1 MEMIHATHDPRHMQ
15 VVVLDGDDFT
25 IEEVVAVARY
35 HAKVEFAP
43 EFIERVNKSRAIIDR
58 FVAEDR
64 PVYGVTTGFGDNVTK
79 RVTPE
84 DAALLQLNIARSHA
98 VSVGEPLK
106 EEQVRA
112 IQIAQ
117 INNSGRGVSGVSIE
131 LLEAIRDLLNHNVTP
146 FVPGEGVVGALSTEG
161 QTTLPLIGEGKAF
174 YQGKL
179 MSGAEAL
186 SAAGLKP
193 YQLKSK
199 EGLSLLNG
207 TPGATGLACLAT
219 YDAMEATKAS
229 EIMAAFSYE
238 TNKGNIKHLDPRLHS
253 VKNHSEQQESAENI
267 LNLLKGSEISQK
279 YEGYR
284 MQDAYSLR
292 CVAQMMGGTKRAIKE
307 AYISVTEE
315 LNSCSDNPVIYPTGD
330 GDGVALMGGN
340 FDRAYLCIHMDALC
354 IAMTHLGKLV
364 ERRTDRL
371 TNRHFSDYPPFLVK
385 NPGLNSGFM
394 ITQYT
399 SAGLVAEMKVLS
411 HPVSV
416 DSIPTSANQEDP
428 VSFGFYA
435 SRKACEVAKK
445 LEYLNA
451 IELMTQVQAMD
462 FMEEGELKHSPVIQA
477 VYNLVRAKVPT
488 VEKDR
493 HFYPDIMDINE
504 LLVSGKVI
512 DCAEEISGKLKF

>member
-1 MEMIHATHDPRHMQ
+1 MEMIHPTHDPRHMQ

-174 YQGKL
+174 YQ
-179 MSGAEAL
+179 
-186 SAAGLKP
+186 AADERRRGSPPPASNLISSS
-193 YQLKSK
+193 Q
-199 EGLSLLNG
+199 GRAVMLNG
-207 TPGATGLACLAT
+207 TPGAPVSPVLT

-229 EIMAAFSYE
+229 EIMAAFFAE
-238 TNKGNIKHLDPRLHS
+238 TNKATSSTRSSPQREEPFRAAGKCREHS
-253 VKNHSEQQESAENI
+253 QSAQGQRDFRN
-267 LNLLKGSEISQK
+267 
-279 YEGYR
+279 
-284 MQDAYSLR
+284 M
-292 CVAQMMGGTKRAIKE
+292 RAAVCRTPI
-307 AYISVTEE
+307 
-315 LNSCSDNPVIYPTGD
+315 P
-330 GDGVALMGGN
+330 ALWH
-340 FDRAYLCIHMDALC
+340 R
-354 IAMTHLGKLV
+354 
-364 ERRTDRL
+364 
-371 TNRHFSDYPPFLVK
+371 
-385 NPGLNSGFM
+385 
-394 ITQYT
+394 
-399 SAGLVAEMKVLS
+399 
-411 HPVSV
+411 
-416 DSIPTSANQEDP
+416 
-428 VSFGFYA
+428 
-435 SRKACEVAKK
+435 
-445 LEYLNA
+445 
-451 IELMTQVQAMD
+451 
-462 FMEEGELKHSPVIQA
+462 
-477 VYNLVRAKVPT
+477 
-488 VEKDR
+488 
-493 HFYPDIMDINE
+493 
-504 LLVSGKVI
+504 
-512 DCAEEISGKLKF
+512 

>member
-1 MEMIHATHDPRHMQ
+1 MEMIHPTHDPRHMQ

-25 IEEVVAVARY
+25 IEEIVAVARY

-340 FDRAYLCIHMDALC
+340 FDRAYEGTLYEMIKHADVYKGIKGPSA
-354 IAMTHLGKLV
+354 
-364 ERRTDRL
+364 
-371 TNRHFSDYPPFLVK
+371 
-385 NPGLNSGFM
+385 LNSRFLTED
-394 ITQYT
+394 IPYSLRAIQTLAQI
-399 SAGLVAEMKVLS
+399 AN
-411 HPVSV
+411 
-416 DSIPTSANQEDP
+416 IPTPAIDTVVNLAYILLGDDLDEGRTLSQLGFNSSTT
-428 VSFGFYA
+428 VSDL
-435 SRKACEVAKK
+435 
-445 LEYLNA
+445 LELC
-451 IELMTQVQAMD
+451 
-462 FMEEGELKHSPVIQA
+462 
-477 VYNLVRAKVPT
+477 R
-488 VEKDR
+488 
-493 HFYPDIMDINE
+493 
-504 LLVSGKVI
+504 
-512 DCAEEISGKLKF
+512 

>member
-1 MEMIHATHDPRHMQ
+1 MEMIHPTHDPRHMQ

-229 EIMAAFSYE
+229 EIMAAFS
-238 TNKGNIKHLDPRLHS
+238 
-253 VKNHSEQQESAENI
+253 
-267 LNLLKGSEISQK
+267 
-279 YEGYR
+279 
-284 MQDAYSLR
+284 
-292 CVAQMMGGTKRAIKE
+292 
-307 AYISVTEE
+307 
-315 LNSCSDNPVIYPTGD
+315 
-330 GDGVALMGGN
+330 
-340 FDRAYLCIHMDALC
+340 
-354 IAMTHLGKLV
+354 
-364 ERRTDRL
+364 
-371 TNRHFSDYPPFLVK
+371 
-385 NPGLNSGFM
+385 
-394 ITQYT
+394 
-399 SAGLVAEMKVLS
+399 
-411 HPVSV
+411 
-416 DSIPTSANQEDP
+416 
-428 VSFGFYA
+428 
-435 SRKACEVAKK
+435 
-445 LEYLNA
+445 
-451 IELMTQVQAMD
+451 
-462 FMEEGELKHSPVIQA
+462 
-477 VYNLVRAKVPT
+477 
-488 VEKDR
+488 
-493 HFYPDIMDINE
+493 
-504 LLVSGKVI
+504 
-512 DCAEEISGKLKF
+512 

>member
-1 MEMIHATHDPRHMQ
+1 MDLIRSAYDPRKIQ
-15 VVVLDGDDFT
+15 TVVLDGDDFT

-35 HAKVEFAP
+35 HAKIEFAP
-43 EFIERVNKSRAIIDR
+43 SFIERVNKSRAIIDR
-58 FVAEDR
+58 FVAEDC
-64 PVYGVTTGFGDNVTK
+64 PIYGVTTGFGDNVNK

-84 DAALLQLNIARSHA
+84 DAALLQLNIVRSHA
-98 VSVGEPLK
+98 VSVGNPL
-106 EEQVRA
+106 EEEHVRA

-117 INNSGRGVSGVSIE
+117 INNIGRGFSGASIE
-131 LLEAIRDLLNHNVTP
+131 LLEQIRDLLNKNVTP
-146 FVPGEGVVGALSTEG
+146 FVPGEGVVGALATEG
-161 QTTLPLIGEGKAF
+161 QTTLPLLGEGKAY

-186 SAAGLKP
+186 EAAGLKP

-219 YDAMEATKAS
+219 YDAVAAAKAS

-238 TNKGNIKHLDPRLHS
+238 TNKGNIKHLDSRLHS

-267 LNLLKGSEISQK
+267 LRLLSGSEITRK

-315 LNSCSDNPVIYPTGD
+315 LNSCSDNPIIYPTAEDD
-330 GDGVALMGGN
+330 GIALMGGN

-354 IAMTHLGKLV
+354 IAMTHLGKLI

-371 TNRHFSDYPPFLVK
+371 TNRHFSGYPPFLVK

-399 SAGLVAEMKVLS
+399 SAGLVAEMRVLS
-411 HPVSV
+411 HPVSG

-462 FMEEGELKHSPVIQA
+462 FMEGGELKHSPVTQA
-477 VYNLVRAKVPT
+477 VYDLVRSKSQT
-488 VEKDR
+488 IEDDR
-493 HFYPDIMDINE
+493 HFYPDVMAIYN
-504 LLVSGKVI
+504 LLVSGEVTY
-512 DCAEEISGKLKF
+512 CAEKIVGELKF

>member
-1 MEMIHATHDPRHMQ
+1 MELLRISRDPKKMRT
-15 VVVLDGDDFT
+15 VVMDDDFT

-35 HAKVEFAP
+35 HAKVEFSPA
-43 EFIERVNKSRAIIDR
+43 FIERVNKSRAIIDR
-58 FVAEDR
+58 FVEEDR

-98 VSVGEPLK
+98 VSMGEPLK

-117 INNSGRGVSGVSIE
+117 INNSGRGVSGVSIQ
-131 LLEAIRDLLNHNVTP
+131 LLEHIRDLLNHNVTP
-146 FVPGEGVVGALSTEG
+146 YVPGEGVVGALSTEG
-161 QTTLPLIGEGKAF
+161 QTTLPLIGEGKA
-174 YQGKL
+174 YYDGKL

-186 SAAGLKP
+186 KAAGLTP
-193 YQLKSK
+193 YVLKSK

-219 YDAMEATKAS
+219 YDAVSATKAS
-229 EIMAAFSYE
+229 EVIAAFSYE

-253 VKNHSEQQESAENI
+253 VKNHSEQQESADNI
-267 LNLLKGSEISQK
+267 LRLLEGSEISKK

-284 MQDAYSLR
+284 MQDVYSLR
-292 CVAQMMGGTKRAIKE
+292 CAAQMIGGTKRAIKE
-307 AYISVTEE
+307 AYIALTEE
-315 LNSCSDNPVIYPTGD
+315 LNSCSDNPIIYPTTD
-330 GDGVALMGGN
+330 GDGVPLMGGN

-354 IAMTHLGKLV
+354 IAMTHLGKLI

-394 ITQYT
+394 IIQYT

-445 LEYLNA
+445 LEYLNG

-462 FMEEGELKHSPVIQA
+462 FMEEGDLKHSPVIQA
-477 VYNLVRAKVPT
+477 IYDLVRSKVPT
-488 VEKDR
+488 VEEDR
-493 HFYPDIMDINE
+493 HIYPDI
-504 LLVSGKVI
+504 VSVCGMLTSGEVLA
-512 DCAEEISGKLKF
+512 CAEELVGELKF

>member
-1 MEMIHATHDPRHMQ
+1 MISSILIAVINEENTFFYVRKMEMIHPTHDPRHMQ

-385 NPGLNSGFM
+385 NPGLNSGLPLN
-394 ITQYT
+394 
-399 SAGLVAEMKVLS
+399 GR
-411 HPVSV
+411 
-416 DSIPTSANQEDP
+416 
-428 VSFGFYA
+428 
-435 SRKACEVAKK
+435 SR
-445 LEYLNA
+445 Y
-451 IELMTQVQAMD
+451 
-462 FMEEGELKHSPVIQA
+462 HS
-477 VYNLVRAKVPT
+477 L
-488 VEKDR
+488 
-493 HFYPDIMDINE
+493 
-504 LLVSGKVI
+504 
-512 DCAEEISGKLKF
+512 

>member
-1 MEMIHATHDPRHMQ
+1 MEILRKKIDPKLIQ
-15 VVVLDGDDFT
+15 TVTLDDDDFT

-35 HAKVEFAP
+35 HAKVAFAP
-43 EFIERVNKSRAIIDR
+43 SFVERVNRSRAIIDR

-64 PVYGVTTGFGDNVTK
+64 PVYGVTTGFGDNVSK

-98 VSVGEPLK
+98 VSVGDPMK

-131 LLEAIRDLLNHNVTP
+131 LLERIRDMLNAGVTP
-146 FVPGEGVVGALSTEG
+146 FVPQEGVVGALSTEG
-161 QTTLPLIGEGKAF
+161 QCTLPLIGEGKA
-174 YQGKL
+174 YYKGQL
-179 MSGAEAL
+179 MTGAGAL
-186 SAAGLKP
+186 AAAGLKP
-193 YQLKSK
+193 YTLKSK

-207 TPGATGLACLAT
+207 TPCATGLACLAT
-219 YDAMEATKAS
+219 YDAIAATKAS
-229 EIMAAFSYE
+229 EVMAAISYE
-238 TNKGNIKHLDPRLHS
+238 TNKGNKKHLDPRLHS

-267 LNLLKGSEISQK
+267 LRMLEGSEISEK

-284 MQDAYSLR
+284 MQDVYSLR
-292 CVAQMMGGTKRAIKE
+292 CAAQMLGGTKRAIKE

-315 LNSCSDNPVIYPTGD
+315 LNSCSDNPIIYPTED

-364 ERRTDRL
+364 ERRTDRM

-385 NPGLNSGFM
+385 QPGLNSGYM

-411 HPVSV
+411 SPVSV

-428 VSFGFYA
+428 VSFGVYA
-435 SRKACEVAKK
+435 SRKACQVAKK
-445 LEYLNA
+445 LEWLNA

-462 FMEEGELKHSPVIQA
+462 CMEEGELCHSPVIQA
-477 VYNLVRAKVPT
+477 VYDMVRAQVPT

-493 HFYPDIMDINE
+493 HFYPDICAINDMLNTGSVVDRVEE
-504 LLVSGKVI
+504 LVG
-512 DCAEEISGKLKF
+512 ELKF

>member
-1 MEMIHATHDPRHMQ
+1 MISSILNAVIDEENIFLEDKKMKMIHPTHDPRHMQ

-307 AYISVTEE
+307 A
-315 LNSCSDNPVIYPTGD
+315 
-330 GDGVALMGGN
+330 
-340 FDRAYLCIHMDALC
+340 
-354 IAMTHLGKLV
+354 
-364 ERRTDRL
+364 
-371 TNRHFSDYPPFLVK
+371 
-385 NPGLNSGFM
+385 
-394 ITQYT
+394 
-399 SAGLVAEMKVLS
+399 
-411 HPVSV
+411 
-416 DSIPTSANQEDP
+416 
-428 VSFGFYA
+428 
-435 SRKACEVAKK
+435 
-445 LEYLNA
+445 
-451 IELMTQVQAMD
+451 
-462 FMEEGELKHSPVIQA
+462 
-477 VYNLVRAKVPT
+477 
-488 VEKDR
+488 
-493 HFYPDIMDINE
+493 
-504 LLVSGKVI
+504 
-512 DCAEEISGKLKF
+512 

>member
-1 MEMIHATHDPRHMQ
+1 MISSILLAVINEENIFLEDRKMEMIHPTHDPRHMQ

-131 LLEAIRDLLNHNVTP
+131 AIRDLLNHNVTP

-186 SAAGLKP
+186 SAAGLKS

-199 EGLSLLNG
+199 EGLSLLN
-207 TPGATGLACLAT
+207 GLACLAT

-330 GDGVALMGGN
+330 GDGAHGRQL
-340 FDRAYLCIHMDALC
+340 RP
-354 IAMTHLGKLV
+354 
-364 ERRTDRL
+364 RL
-371 TNRHFSDYPPFLVK
+371 SLHPHGRPLHCHDSPR
-385 NPGLNSGFM
+385 
-394 ITQYT
+394 Q
-399 SAGLVAEMKVLS
+399 AG
-411 HPVSV
+411 
-416 DSIPTSANQEDP
+416 
-428 VSFGFYA
+428 
-435 SRKACEVAKK
+435 
-445 LEYLNA
+445 
-451 IELMTQVQAMD
+451 
-462 FMEEGELKHSPVIQA
+462 
-477 VYNLVRAKVPT
+477 
-488 VEKDR
+488 
-493 HFYPDIMDINE
+493 
-504 LLVSGKVI
+504 
-512 DCAEEISGKLKF
+512 